1 MNFVLHIGK
10 LELVLAV
17 VERYLC
23 SLARFHVVE
32 DDHRDGYDL
41 TTLHRVRQIGGH
53 EERQEHIQLAWLLGQ
68 SETVDGIHRE
78 TGDDPGGDRVRN
90 LFGDGLLAA
99 KAAPMRFEL
108 DLSFESIFEQIANL
122 C

>member
-1 MNFVLHIGK
+1 MDFVLHIGK

-17 VERYLC
+17 VERYLS

-32 DDHRDGYDL
+32 DDHRNGNDF

-68 SETVDGIHRE
+68 SETVYGIHRE
-78 TGDDPGGDRVRN
+78 TSDDPGGDSVRN
-90 LFGDGLLAA
+90 FFGDGLLAA
-99 KAAPMRFEL
+99 EAAAIRCQL
-108 DLSFESIFEQIANL
+108 DIVLLRAFF
-122 C
+122 